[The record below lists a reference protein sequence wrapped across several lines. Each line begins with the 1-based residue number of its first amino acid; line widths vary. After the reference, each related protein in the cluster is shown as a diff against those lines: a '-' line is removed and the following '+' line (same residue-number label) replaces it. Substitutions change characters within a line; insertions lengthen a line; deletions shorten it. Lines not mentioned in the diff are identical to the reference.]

1 MHDNGSGQI
10 EGQNLT
16 IEFSQGP
23 VIFLSCLLNHSVVGT
38 LFTRKGRHTAATQA
52 LGLVLH
58 LCKLCVHTL
67 NLFAY
72 LLVQFNFERGIAI
85 TFEHVIALSLIA
97 RKGIIAE
104 VQWFTETRQV
114 VKCSTILGVAYLFI
128 YVAIEMST
136 VIFSCGC
143 LFLPCGRFIGCFAPV
158 FKVHTMSIFLM
169 RLGCFLFYVCYPL
182 YSM

>member
-1 MHDNGSGQI
+1 MHDNGSGQV
-10 EGQNLT
+10 ESQNLT
-16 IEFSQGP
+16 IEFAQGR
-23 VIFLSCLLNHSVVGT
+23 VIFLSHLLDRSVVGT

-52 LGLVLH
+52 LALMPH
-58 LCKLCVHTL
+58 LCKLCIHTL

-72 LLVQFNFERGIAI
+72 LMVQFNFERGIAI
-85 TFEHVIALSLIA
+85 AFEHVIALSLIT

-114 VKCSTILGVAYLFI
+114 VKCSTILGLAYLFI

-143 LFLPCGRFIGCFAPV
+143 LFLTCGRFISCFAPV
-158 FKVHTMSIFLM
+158 FKVHTMSIF
-169 RLGCFLFYVCYPL
+169 
-182 YSM
+182 